1 MTLKHSPGPWSVHTD
16 AYGWKDI
23 HDADERFVTGMPRG
37 SDEMVANGCL
47 IAAAPEMLRLLRVLC
62 DGLDE
67 YWESQNMAVV
77 VEARELIARLDGDT

>member
-1 MTLKHSPGPWSVHTD
+1 MTLQHSPGPFAYLTHEDDYIILD
-16 AYGWKDI
+16 AEGNCI
-23 HDADERFVTGMPRG
+23 ADLMRSRHHGDGHLF
-37 SDEMVANGCL
+37 
-47 IAAAPEMLRLLRVLC
+47 AAAPEMLRLLRVLC